1 MPGFDGTGPRR
12 LGPMTGGGRG
22 LCVLKLPAEP
32 DEPIIGLAGRAG
44 WTIRR
49 PPDCEA
55 ELTQL
60 RNHARRIEAVLAGIR
75 GRIECLEAGRPQEPD
90 GTQEERE
97 SL

>member
-1 MPGFDGTGPRR
+1 MPGFDGTGPRG

-44 WTIRR
+44 WPVRR
-49 PPDCEA
+49 PPNCEA

-60 RNHARRIEAVLAGIR
+60 RNHARHIEVVLAGICR
-75 GRIECLEAGRPQEPD
+75 RIERLEASRPQEPD
-90 GTQEERE
+90 GA
-97 SL
+97 